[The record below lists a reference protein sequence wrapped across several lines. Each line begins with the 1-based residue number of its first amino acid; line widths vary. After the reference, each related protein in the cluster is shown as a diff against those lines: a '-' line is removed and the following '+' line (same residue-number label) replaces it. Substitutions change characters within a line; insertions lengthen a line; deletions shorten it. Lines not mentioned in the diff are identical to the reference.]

1 MFYNSLSFFK
11 RCFEIILWS
20 AESNLSS
27 NPCFGANYIAAL
39 ISHLYFFYTV
49 SVQPVVFATLF
60 KKPLLSFINNVQ
72 MIYMKTEKKGQFE
85 TIFFFFWR
93 CRIRVGRSRVAA
105 KIAKIY
111 PIPVI
116 FFFFLFSIAE
126 PASQVT
132 SRQLRKLIKTR
143 HQNGRRKTWISC
155 ENTQT
160 FSSF

>member
-1 MFYNSLSFFK
+1 M
-11 RCFEIILWS
+11 
-20 AESNLSS
+20 SS

-60 KKPLLSFINNVQ
+60 KGYILFLLSFINNVQ
-72 MIYMKTEKKGQFE
+72 MIYMKTEKKRQFE
-85 TIFFFFWR
+85 TLFFFWR

-105 KIAKIY
+105 KISKIY

-143 HQNGRRKTWISC
+143 HQNGRRKT
-155 ENTQT
+155 
-160 FSSF
+160 

>member
-1 MFYNSLSFFK
+1 M
-11 RCFEIILWS
+11 
-20 AESNLSS
+20 SS

-39 ISHLYFFYTV
+39 ISHLMVICISSIQSQF
-49 SVQPVVFATLF
+49 SLWSLQHCLRDILF
-60 KKPLLSFINNVQ
+60 LLSFINNVQ
-72 MIYMKTEKKGQFE
+72 MIYMKTEKKKKRQFE
-85 TIFFFFWR
+85 TIFFFFFWR

-105 KIAKIY
+105 KISKIY

-143 HQNGRRKTWISC
+143 HQNGRRKT
-155 ENTQT
+155 
-160 FSSF
+160 